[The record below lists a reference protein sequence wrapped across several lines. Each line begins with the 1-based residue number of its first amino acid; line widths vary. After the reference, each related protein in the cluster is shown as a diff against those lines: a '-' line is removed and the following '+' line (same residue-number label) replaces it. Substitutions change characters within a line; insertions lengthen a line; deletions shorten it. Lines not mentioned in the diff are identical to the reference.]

1 MCSLKVCP
9 ECDSL
14 VTLSLYFGGYLCD
27 CGWED
32 LSISEKKEDLSSF
45 DSAI

>member
-9 ECDSL
+9 ECEGF
-14 VTLSLYFGGYLCD
+14 VTFSIYFGGYLCD

-32 LSISEKKEDLSSF
+32 LSFAEERENSK
-45 DSAI
+45 